1 MVGETVER
9 RLAWVGSSYD
19 DLKAL
24 PRPVQREFG
33 IALRIAQSKQTPRSA
48 KPLKG
53 FGGAGVLELKDDF
66 DGDTYRA
73 VYTVRLQHAVY
84 VLHVFQKKSK
94 RGRELPRADRALI
107 ESRLRRAEQVDR
119 EGNLK

>member
-1 MVGETVER
+1 VPR
-9 RLAWVGSSYD
+9 RLAWIGSSHD
-19 DLKAL
+19 DLRDL

-33 IALRIAQSKQTPRSA
+33 IALWMAQIGQTPRRA

-53 FGGAGVLELKDDF
+53 FGGAGILEIMEDF

-73 VYTVRLQHAVY
+73 VYTIRLRQAVY

-94 RGRELPRADRALI
+94 RGGELPKPDRKLI
-107 ESRLRRAEQVDR
+107 EQRLRRAR
-119 EGNLK
+119 EIDQEGSKT

>member
-1 MVGETVER
+1 MAGEMVAR
-9 RLAWVGSSYD
+9 DLAWVGSSYD

-33 IALRIAQSKQTPRSA
+33 IALWMAQIRQTPRRA

-53 FGGAGVLELKDDF
+53 FGGAGVLELVDDF

-73 VYTVRLQHAVY
+73 IYTVRLQHAVY

-94 RGRELPRADRALI
+94 RGGELPKADRALI
-107 ESRLRRAEQVDR
+107 ESRLRRAEQIDR
-119 EGNLK
+119 EGRAK

>member
-1 MVGETVER
+1 MTEER
-9 RLAWVGSSYD
+9 ARDLAWIGSSYD
-19 DLKAL
+19 DLKSL

-33 IALRIAQSKQTPRSA
+33 IALRTAQLRQTPRRA

-53 FGGAGVLELKDDF
+53 FGGAGVLEVIDDF
-66 DGDTYRA
+66 DGDTFRA

-94 RGRELPRADRALI
+94 RGRELPKADRALI
-107 ESRLRRAEQVDR
+107 EARLRRAEQIDR
-119 EGNLK
+119 EGRT